1 MWFQFTQKYHVGD
14 VVPAKIVSLMPFG
27 AFAEVYPD
35 VDGLIHISRISVD
48 RVNSPADVLSVG
60 QEVNVK
66 ITEIDDENRRLAL
79 SIRALEEEARREE
92 EAKARAEEKAARLAE
107 EEEERKKEEEERAD
121 MAPYIVGSI

>member
-1 MWFQFTQKYHVGD
+1 MMVKRFHCSQ
-14 VVPAKIVSLMPFG
+14 A
-27 AFAEVYPD
+27 
-35 VDGLIHISRISVD
+35 
-48 RVNSPADVLSVG
+48 VLSVG